1 MRKFE
6 IKKVSLLTLLL
17 CVFTFTYAQSERIE
31 VEVEYDDGYNFYVI
45 SDLGRNGYYRQK
57 NVAEAMVRTVEV
69 AEPEFFVSAG
79 DTHHW
84 SGVESVYDP
93 LWMTNFELI
102 YDHPHFMVEWYPILG
117 NHEYRGNTQAMIDY
131 TRISRRWVML
141 DRYYTKLIQPD
152 PDEIDEFDTAELF
165 FIDTTPLIS
174 DYYEDGNKYAD
185 VFKQDSTAQLQWLEE
200 QLANSTVKF
209 KIVIGHHPIYVS
221 EKKRVDE
228 QDLIEKLDPLLRKYG
243 VDLYIAGHSHT
254 FQHLTKPGIKVNYV
268 VNSSASLGRVPVKGP
283 DTRFCSPDE
292 GFSVI
297 SIGKGRMKM
306 TFVNYLGDPIYQF
319 EIVK

>member
-6 IKKVSLLTLLL
+6 IKKVSLLILLL
-17 CVFTFTYAQSERIE
+17 FSFTFTYAQSEGIE
-31 VEVEYDDGYNFYVI
+31 VEVEYDDGYNFYVLN
-45 SDLGRNGYYRQK
+45 DLGRNGYYRQK
-57 NVAEAMVRTVEV
+57 DVAEAMVRMVEV
-69 AEPEFFVSAG
+69 AGPEFFVSAG

-84 SGVESVYDP
+84 GGVQSVHDP
-93 LWMTNFELI
+93 LWMTNFELV
-102 YDHPHFMVEWYPILG
+102 YAHPSFMEEWYPILG
-117 NHEYRGNTQAMIDY
+117 NHEYRGNTQAVIDY
-131 TRISRRWVML
+131 SRISRRWVMPG
-141 DRYYTKLIQPD
+141 RYYTKLIQPA
-152 PDEIDEFDTAELF
+152 PAEIDEFDAAELF

-174 DYYEDGNKYAD
+174 SYYEGSNKYAD
-185 VFKQDSTAQLQWLEE
+185 VFEQDSTAQLQWLEE
-200 QLANSTVKF
+200 RLANSTGIF

-254 FQHLTKPGIKVNYV
+254 FQHITKPGTEVNYV
-268 VNSSASLGRVPVKGP
+268 VNSSASLAREPVKGP
-283 DTRFCSPDE
+283 DTRFCSSDE

-306 TFVNYLGDPIYQF
+306 TFINYLGNPIYQF